1 MAKKSSPPPKTKTK
15 VKAADVSADK
25 PSKKSTGKSLVI
37 VPSARDMAAYGSS
50 DPATEAFNSLLSAQ
64 FDTLEK
70 KYEMTGAATRSL
82 DKISSDSLVC
92 DLVTGGGFTPTGIN
106 QLAGGEGSAKTTT
119 TFHTLGRALSDRS
132 ASMIHF
138 NDPENTF
145 DQDYVSNIF
154 GPKFDA
160 MLLERLRYADQN
172 ILESYFD
179 FIRGIIR
186 TLPDKVWNDDIGS
199 FVYRINNKV
208 PEQVALREVAQ
219 SRGIK
224 PDPKLSNKEF
234 TIIPS
239 LTSTPQALFILD
251 SIPALITDKSDDR
264 ESDEGGGMSEKAR
277 VMAEVLPKT
286 AGRFRRK
293 GVVALFINQL
303 REKPGVMYGSPI
315 YEPGGNTLKFY
326 SAQRTWTTTRVPPN
340 DTFKKDKE
348 ATQLNVEDNPL
359 GGKDY
364 YSFKEY
370 KNVKNKAGTPFLRG
384 WFRVWTADPDGN
396 GHGID
401 PVFDLWEY
409 LSMTGQVEG
418 KRVSAKGFRL
428 LLPGAS
434 KNLGSDA
441 PLNWH
446 TFKLLVLAEKYG
458 GKYLKAAKEAGY
470 SKPPRLLE
478 LAWQQRGPKA
488 SQLRAERT
496 KAIAD
501 GRAEKDEMK
510 EAA

>member
-1 MAKKSSPPPKTKTK
+1 MAKKSSPPPKKAK
-15 VKAADVSADK
+15 VKATDVSAK
-25 PSKKSTGKSLVI
+25 TKRGTGKSLVL
-37 VPSARDMAAYGSS
+37 VPSSQDVANYGSD
-50 DPATEAFNSLLSAQ
+50 DPATAAFNSLLATQ
-64 FDTLEK
+64 FDNLEK
-70 KYEMTGAATRSL
+70 KYEMAGAATRSL

-119 TFHTLGRALSDRS
+119 TFHTLGRALADRS

-154 GPKFDA
+154 GPRFDP

-179 FIRGIIR
+179 FIRAIIR
-186 TLPDKVWNDDIGS
+186 TLPDKVWNEDIGS

-219 SRGIK
+219 TRGIK
-224 PDPKLSNKEF
+224 PDTRLSTKEF
-234 TIIPS
+234 TVIPA

-251 SIPALITDKSDDR
+251 SIPALITDKADDR

-348 ATQLNVEDNPL
+348 MTQLNVEDNPL

-384 WFRVWTADPDGN
+384 WFRVWTADPDGK

-409 LSMTGQVEG
+409 LSMTGQVTG
-418 KRVSAKGFRL
+418 GRVSKKGFKL
-428 LLPGAS
+428 LLPGAHKS
-434 KNLGSDA
+434 LGSEE

-446 TFKLLVLAEKYG
+446 TFKLLVLAERYG
-458 GKYLKAAKEAGY
+458 GAYLKAAKEAGY
-470 SKPPRLLE
+470 SKPPKLLQ
-478 LAWQQRGPKA
+478 LAWDQRGMKA
-488 SQLRAERT
+488 NQLRAEHA
-496 KAIAD
+496 KARIEAKAS
-501 GRAEKDEMK
+501 GKDE
-510 EAA
+510 EE